1 MKNPLFVGRET
12 ELERFRQLRKKE
24 TASLIVCQGR
34 RRIGKSTFFRQC
46 AKEIDHFLNFEG
58 LAPRPKIGKTDQL
71 EAFANGLAAQTKIP
85 KVSLVSWTQAFQL
98 LYASLPASG
107 SVLILLDEISWMAI
121 DDVDFPGH
129 LKIAW
134 DGSFSQR
141 PGLILALC
149 GSVSSWIQENI
160 LNNTGFVGRCSWSL
174 HLPPLSLPA
183 CNKFWE
189 GKSISTTEKLKVL
202 AVTGG
207 VPRYLEEIDPTQ
219 TAEQNIERLCFDAGG
234 LLFNE
239 FDQIFQDIFSRRA
252 ATYREIL
259 LALID
264 SAKSVTET
272 SKALGHQKSGVLSKA
287 LVNLEAAGFVTKAV
301 SFDPETAETRDRT
314 IKYRILDNYLRFYLK
329 YVEPAR
335 EQIRKGL
342 YQRTPLETLQA
353 WDTIAGLQFE
363 NLILCNQRLVLDKIG
378 LGNVPVLNVG
388 PYFQATTIRHP
399 GCQIDLLIRTEGS
412 LYVFELKFRK
422 SVGKGV
428 IKEVQQKI
436 ARLGAGPTLSVRKGL
451 IFQGELDPEIKTADF
466 FDYIVPFETLLS

>member
-1 MKNPLFVGRET
+1 MKLPLFVGRES
-12 ELERFRQLRKKE
+12 ELDRFRQLRKKE

-46 AKEIDHFLNFEG
+46 AKEVDHFLIFEG
-58 LAPRPKIGKTDQL
+58 LAPRSKIGKQDQL
-71 EAFANGLAAQTKIP
+71 EAFAESLAAQTKIP
-85 KVSLVSWTQAFQL
+85 KVGLTSWTQAFQL

-107 SVLILLDEISWMAI
+107 SIVILLDEVSWMAI
-121 DDVDFPGH
+121 DDADFPGY

-134 DGSFSQR
+134 DGSFSRR
-141 PGLILALC
+141 PGLTLALC

-160 LNNTGFVGRCSWSL
+160 LNNTGFVGRCSWNL

-183 CNKFWE
+183 CNKFWSD
-189 GKSISTTEKLKVL
+189 KSVSTTEKLKIL

-239 FDQIFQDIFSRRA
+239 FNQIFQDIFSRRA
-252 ATYREIL
+252 TTYREIL

-264 SAKSVTET
+264 GAKSVTET

-287 LVNLEAAGFVTKAV
+287 LANLESAGFVTKDV
-301 SFDPETAETRDRT
+301 SFDPKTTETRDRT
-314 IKYRILDNYLRFYLK
+314 IRYRILDNYLRFYLK

-335 EQIRKGL
+335 EQIKKGL

-363 NLILCNQRLVLDKIG
+363 NLILCNQGLVLDKIG

-388 PYFQATTIRHP
+388 PYFQAATARHP

-422 SVGKGV
+422 NVGAGV
-428 IKEVQQKI
+428 IKEVQQKVD
-436 ARLGAGPTLSVRKGL
+436 RLRAEPSLSVRKGL
-451 IFQGELDPEIKTADF
+451 IFQGDLDPEIKTSDY
-466 FDYIVPFETLLS
+466 FDHIVPFEMLLS